1 MRILLVDDHA
11 MFSAGTR
18 RLLLSYYADAEIAE
32 AKSGEAAME
41 RVKEFKP
48 EAVIMDLHLPDGDG
62 IEVSARILEHLP
74 SAKII
79 LLSGDSDLS
88 YVDRALK
95 KGIAGYLL
103 KASAPEEL
111 ALAVQVVMAGKLYLC
126 PEANATVLESY
137 RQNLSAVK
145 PAAKPLLSARE
156 LEVLR
161 YVSEGLRS
169 KEIAARLE
177 VAVKTVETYRRRLML
192 KLQCDSTAELVRY
205 AIRKGV
211 VHL

>member
-18 RLLLSYYADAEIAE
+18 RLLESYYANAEVAE
-32 AKSGEAAME
+32 AGSGEAAMA
-41 RVKEFKP
+41 RLKEFKP
-48 EAVIMDLHLPDGDG
+48 DAVIMDLHLPDGNG
-62 IEVSARILEHLP
+62 IEVSGRILEQMP
-74 SAKII
+74 AVKII

-88 YVDRALK
+88 HVDRALK

-111 ALAVQVVMAGKLYLC
+111 ARAVGVVMSGKIYLC
-126 PEANATVLESY
+126 PEANATVLENY
-137 RQNLSAVK
+137 RQNLCSAK
-145 PAAKPLLSARE
+145 SAAKPLLSARE

-161 YVSEGLRS
+161 FVSEGLRS
-169 KEIAARLE
+169 KEIAARLQ

-192 KLQCDSTAELVRY
+192 KLQCESTAELVRY
-205 AIRKGV
+205 AIREGV
-211 VHL
+211 VNL